1 MLTAVEASGDGV
13 VGCVGGYDR
22 LWLTKAENHKLIL
35 STTPERTHWALG
47 SKKCH
52 HFLFSEKIF

>member
-22 LWLTKAENHKLIL
+22 LWLTKAENHKLRPG
-35 STTPERTHWALG
+35 SLG
-47 SKKCH
+47 TGQ
-52 HFLFSEKIF
+52 